1 MATAAAPS
9 SITTCFAIPSRLV
22 STRLSIL
29 APTSS
34 STDLTPSTLRTG
46 YLNFLKYYH
55 NTLIGE
61 APRGDVN
68 AGDYTVESNYNNN
81 LQIAADNITSIGV
94 NCRGNHNYKPSDFV
108 DFEGRDLRLAAGS
121 GAIDVGIVLPGINDG
136 YSGAAPDAGALEY
149 GQRMWK
155 VGHDF
160 SDPPNPE
167 FGWVPLPGT
176 NLFGDGQF
184 SQPPTGWIE
193 TGTPVWFSGNAW
205 NTGGTGLSRIG
216 GRCIQLNPGDGIRRI
231 FTQLKPNTWYT
242 VASETR
248 LVDQRIDAEQF
259 GDSQGEIAS
268 ASHRGEDYVSGL
280 AEGDWLRYD
289 NIDFGAAGKYDLLEL
304 TYTRPPGTTPGSDA
318 ATLEVRSGSPTGQ
331 LLGEFEYN
339 PNVIDSWYASRIHI
353 PALSGKHSIYLL
365 GKGEGAATLRLATL
379 RLLNTNIPPD
389 NKLTIRV
396 RNSGV
401 SDVTTRVGEAFWRL
415 GYESF
420 TFRTGPG
427 ATSAELFIQND
438 GLYDAYLDRFALY
451 EKEPLAVDAAATGTP
466 VQSSAVP
473 GSNAAMTIDGDD
485 SSVAVTDDAAGNWWQ
500 VDLGGHRNLYGIK
513 LTAPTS
519 QPSLLSNFRL
529 SVWDTEPHN
538 GDHALWQCDYLT
550 NSALSAGE
558 TLIIKATERATDGV
572 TELQDTHG
580 RFVRVESLGTGA
592 LGLAEV
598 EVLIYDENDLVESDG
613 IVRRDTGLWQ
623 VTFAQI
629 INIGALTLLNV
640 DDASYGELS
649 NFQVSV
655 WDRDPGDGGRV
666 LWQRDC
672 FPTGSVDRA
681 GRFAIRCD
689 EIDADGVTRLG
700 SVLGRTVRV
709 QINGRNNVG
718 NGRLSLAD
726 ATVYNMTVAPPVS
739 NIAPSGK
746 VTQSS
751 NLYVNSGLAQV
762 AINNIILPRG
772 DFTSTRPETN
782 AWWQMGL
789 KQISRIEQIV
799 LFNRTDAAARIGNFQ
814 VSVWDGPP
822 QNGGSELW
830 ARDYSYAKGD
840 LPAGGSLTI
849 NGSTRSD
856 SQRLDEVRDARF
868 VRVQLLGRNILSLAE
883 VQVWGASRMAQDV
896 CDM

>member
-1 MATAAAPS
+1 MIAAKRQVVWTVLIILIGFTDLSQAKIYHVATNGNDANSGTLSSPFQTIQKAASLAQPGDVVSIRGGVYRETVTPAHSGISDAPITYTTHDSKEVVISGGDLIAGWSKHRGNIWKVSVPWNANANGTGNTLFVEGELKFEAREGGDNDPLDFGKWGQIPRGRLTPDYLIAEDLKGWGDDYWNGAKIRNHQNDWTITTSIIADYDSETGKITFAAPIGVVSQKHVLGYTIYDTLKALDQAGEWFKDQATDTLYYQVS
-9 SITTCFAIPSRLV
+9 SGQNPNDLEAEFKRRDYGFDVRGRDYIRIHNLTFRGVSIRTDSGTAHNLWDGNVFYAYDKANYGRFWISGNSNVFRDNEVRQTWGSVVSVNGMRHQLVNNYFHDIGYNGTSRVITMSGSEHLV
-22 STRLSIL
+22 SHNTVRRFARSFLDGFPYRSEFACNLFEDGARLSWDTGVFDGDAGRGNGGGSIVHHNVFRNTKSIGIYKAFYSGTDL
-29 APTSS
+29 VVHHNIVY
-34 STDLTPSTLRTG
+34 DLTPSTLRTG

-365 GKGEGAATLRLATL
+365 GKGEGAA
-379 RLLNTNIPPD
+379 
-389 NKLTIRV
+389 V
-396 RNSGV
+396 
-401 SDVTTRVGEAFWRL
+401 
-415 GYESF
+415 
-420 TFRTGPG
+420 
-427 ATSAELFIQND
+427 
-438 GLYDAYLDRFALY
+438 
-451 EKEPLAVDAAATGTP
+451 
-466 VQSSAVP
+466 
-473 GSNAAMTIDGDD
+473 
-485 SSVAVTDDAAGNWWQ
+485 
-500 VDLGGHRNLYGIK
+500 
-513 LTAPTS
+513 
-519 QPSLLSNFRL
+519 
-529 SVWDTEPHN
+529 
-538 GDHALWQCDYLT
+538 
-550 NSALSAGE
+550 
-558 TLIIKATERATDGV
+558 
-572 TELQDTHG
+572 
-580 RFVRVESLGTGA
+580 
-592 LGLAEV
+592 
-598 EVLIYDENDLVESDG
+598 
-613 IVRRDTGLWQ
+613 
-623 VTFAQI
+623 
-629 INIGALTLLNV
+629 
-640 DDASYGELS
+640 
-649 NFQVSV
+649 
-655 WDRDPGDGGRV
+655 
-666 LWQRDC
+666 
-672 FPTGSVDRA
+672 
-681 GRFAIRCD
+681 
-689 EIDADGVTRLG
+689 
-700 SVLGRTVRV
+700 
-709 QINGRNNVG
+709 
-718 NGRLSLAD
+718 
-726 ATVYNMTVAPPVS
+726 
-739 NIAPSGK
+739 
-746 VTQSS
+746 
-751 NLYVNSGLAQV
+751 
-762 AINNIILPRG
+762 
-772 DFTSTRPETN
+772 
-782 AWWQMGL
+782 
-789 KQISRIEQIV
+789 
-799 LFNRTDAAARIGNFQ
+799 
-814 VSVWDGPP
+814 
-822 QNGGSELW
+822 
-830 ARDYSYAKGD
+830 
-840 LPAGGSLTI
+840 
-849 NGSTRSD
+849 
-856 SQRLDEVRDARF
+856 
-868 VRVQLLGRNILSLAE
+868 
-883 VQVWGASRMAQDV
+883 
-896 CDM
+896 